1 MNHDEYKEQLSAF
14 LDSELTDAERD
25 DVLAHLETCEAC
37 RTYLAE
43 LTALRDA
50 LGDMEDVDV
59 PGGFADGVMA
69 RLHEESAP
77 RKAKKRSP
85 WRGVATLAACAAVVV
100 LAISNM
106 PRMGGSS
113 GSTNSAP
120 AAGASSSSI
129 QSSSFAA
136 TTAATTAD
144 SAAPEEA
151 EEGMDYDYATEL
163 MMTPAAAPEAAET
176 PMSAA
181 RYGADDKPAAQSEAK
196 ASTAPTAE
204 IEEFDAGAGEPLSP
218 VLTLMG
224 DGAAEWLAEHGEPL
238 GDGRWLVTVDAV
250 NALPDTLELVAEDGL
265 QEPADGTLIITFG
278 TTENPR

>member
-1 MNHDEYKEQLSAF
+1 MNHDEYKEKLSAF
-14 LDSELTDAERD
+14 LDGELTDAERD
-25 DVLAHLETCEAC
+25 DVLAHLETCAAC
-37 RTYLAE
+37 QTYLAE

-59 PGGFADGVMA
+59 PEGFADGVLA
-69 RLHEESAP
+69 RLYEEKMP
-77 RKAKKRSP
+77 QKTKKRNP
-85 WRGVATLAACAAVVV
+85 WRGIATLAACAAVVV
-100 LAISNM
+100 LAVSNM
-106 PRMGGSS
+106 PRMGGS
-113 GSTNSAP
+113 GSTSSAP
-120 AAGASSSSI
+120 AAGASSI
-129 QSSSFAA
+129 QSSSFATA
-136 TTAATTAD
+136 TTTAD

-151 EEGMDYDYATEL
+151 AEDVDYAAEL
-163 MMTPAAAPEAAET
+163 MMEPATPEAAET
-176 PMSAA
+176 PMAAA
-181 RYGADDKPAAQSEAK
+181 RNGADDEPVAQSEAK

-250 NALPDTLELVAEDGL
+250 NALPGTLELVAVDGL
-265 QEPADGTLIITFG
+265 QEPADGTLIITLG

>member
-14 LDSELTDAERD
+14 LDGELTDAERD
-25 DVLAHLETCEAC
+25 DVLAHLETCAAC
-37 RTYLAE
+37 RSYLAE
-43 LTALRDA
+43 LTALHDA

-59 PGGFADGVMA
+59 PEGFADGVIA

-77 RKAKKRSP
+77 QKAKKRSP
-85 WRGVATLAACAAVVV
+85 WRDVATLAACAAVVV

-113 GSTNSAP
+113 GSTESAP
-120 AAGASSSSI
+120 ATDASSSSI

-136 TTAATTAD
+136 TTATTTAD
-144 SAAPEEA
+144 SAVPEEA
-151 EEGMDYDYATEL
+151 EDSMGYDYAAEL
-163 MMTPAAAPEAAET
+163 MMAPATPEAAET
-176 PMSAA
+176 PMAIT
-181 RYGADDKPAAQSEAK
+181 RNGASDETAAQGEAK
-196 ASTAPTAE
+196 LSTPATAE
-204 IEEFDAGAGEPLSP
+204 QAEFDAGAGEPLSP

-238 GDGRWLVTVDAV
+238 GDGRWLVTVEAV
-250 NALPDTLELVAEDGL
+250 NTLPDMLELVAEDGL
-265 QEPADGTLIITFG
+265 QEPVDGTLIITFG